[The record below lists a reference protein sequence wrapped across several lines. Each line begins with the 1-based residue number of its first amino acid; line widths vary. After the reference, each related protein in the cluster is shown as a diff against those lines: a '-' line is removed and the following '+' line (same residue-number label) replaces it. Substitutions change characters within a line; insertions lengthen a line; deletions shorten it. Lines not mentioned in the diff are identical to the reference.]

1 MKSCFIVQKIE
12 LFAKER
18 GNNMD
23 IIELI
28 KKIEQVS
35 KKIEGKSADE
45 CRLIMI
51 DQLIKLEY
59 KINDLED
66 ELKYS
71 FEKIYELKNRDNKN
85 KGEELIDYEQL
96 KEENEF
102 LMRENLKLIM
112 KLNTMNQLKS
122 CNNF

>member
-1 MKSCFIVQKIE
+1 
-12 LFAKER
+12 
-18 GNNMD
+18 MD

-71 FEKIYELKNRDNKN
+71 FEKIYELKNHDNKN
-85 KGEELIDYEQL
+85 KSEEFIDYEQL

>member
-1 MKSCFIVQKIE
+1 
-12 LFAKER
+12 
-18 GNNMD
+18 MD

-28 KKIEQVS
+28 KKIEKVS
-35 KKIEGKSADE
+35 KKIEGKTADE

-66 ELKYS
+66 ELKHS
-71 FEKIYELKNRDNKN
+71 FDEIYELKNNKN
-85 KGEELIDYEQL
+85 SNKNNTVNNDYEQL

-102 LMRENLKLIM
+102 LMKENLKLIM